1 MLSQAIEDYLKTIY
15 KLEEKSSATT
25 NEIARAMGVAAAS
38 VTNMLK
44 RLAELNLVEYTSHK
58 GVTLTEPGRK
68 AALEIIRH
76 HRLIEMYLHEALGY
90 SWDKVHDE
98 AEHLEHHISEE
109 FEDKIAEFLGHPTH
123 DPHGDP
129 IPTKDGK
136 LPDIKH
142 ETLLK
147 TDIGVEVVVQRVPD
161 SDSELLRYLAE
172 IGLKPK
178 AKVEV
183 LLKAPFNGPI
193 TLKIAEKEII
203 IGCEVAEKVQVA
215 AFNNKKNKSK

>member
-25 NEIARAMGVAAAS
+25 NEIARAMGVAPAS

-44 RLAELNLVEYTSHK
+44 RLAELKLVEYTSHK

-109 FEDKIAEFLGHPTH
+109 FEDRIAEFLGHPTH

-136 LPDIKH
+136 LPEIKH
-142 ETLLK
+142 ESLFK
-147 TDIGVEVVVQRVPD
+147 TEAGETVVVQRVPD
-161 SDSELLRYLAE
+161 SDPELLRYLAD

-178 AKVEV
+178 AKVDV
-183 LLKAPFNGPI
+183 LLKAPFNGPL
-193 TLKIAEKEII
+193 TLKVAEKEII
-203 IGCEVAEKVQVA
+203 IGREVAEKVFVA
-215 AFNNKKNKSK
+215 PFKTETNKKK